1 MSLAWQESWDEF
13 VRTLAEQVRTG
24 AVPNDLDA
32 QFAGETVT
40 WRGTLALKELEETA
54 PRVVIHLP
62 AKRLKV
68 GTAIAALGPLTLPVD
83 RDAIEL
89 WRSKKVQTRVTFDA
103 RFEARD
109 ALLGGPVEVKPQES
123 GAVLVTIRLRDA
135 VPR

>member
-13 VRTLAEQVRTG
+13 VRTLAEQVRSG
-24 AVPNDLDA
+24 AVPSDLDA

-83 RDAIEL
+83 RDAIEQ
-89 WRSKKVQTRVTFDA
+89 WQSRQVQARVTFDA

-109 ALLGGPVEVKPQES
+109 TLLGGPVEVKLLES
-123 GAVLVTIRLRDA
+123 GTVLVTIRLRDA